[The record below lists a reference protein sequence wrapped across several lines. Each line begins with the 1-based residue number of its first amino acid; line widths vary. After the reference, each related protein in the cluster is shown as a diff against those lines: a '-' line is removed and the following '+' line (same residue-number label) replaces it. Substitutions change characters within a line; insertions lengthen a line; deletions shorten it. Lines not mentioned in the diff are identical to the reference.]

1 MANLRALKTQ
11 MKSIKSTAKVTKALQ
26 MVAATKIKRTEMR
39 AKQFSFYNEGIN
51 NIVNNMGDL
60 SKFEGLPLLRKSKSV
75 NHVLIV
81 LIATSRG
88 FTGSLNSNLT
98 VHLNTFIKSLKEKNS
113 NIKIEGLSLYKYG
126 LKIFNRL
133 GINVIS
139 HYGDLK
145 EGVSTYELIP
155 VFEEVE
161 KKFVD
166 STYDEVYVFYPKFIN
181 TLIQKPTFE
190 RVLPVG
196 IEKLESKTSNSN
208 LIFEPSKEEVLNLL
222 VKEYF
227 QASIYNALL
236 QTNASE
242 FAARFVAMKNATDNA
257 GKIIKK
263 LGLLYNRVRQ
273 EKITKEMLD
282 VVGGSNI

>member
-1 MANLRALKTQ
+1 
-11 MKSIKSTAKVTKALQ
+11 
-26 MVAATKIKRTEMR
+26 
-39 AKQFSFYNEGIN
+39 
-51 NIVNNMGDL
+51 MGDL

-75 NHVLIV
+75 NNVLIV

-98 VHLNTFIKSLKEKNS
+98 VHLNNFIKDLKVKNS
-113 NIKIEGLSLYKYG
+113 SIKIEGLSLYKYG

-227 QASIYNALL
+227 QASIYNAVL

-257 GKIIKK
+257 KELQDELK
-263 LGLLYNRVRQ
+263 LFYNRARQ
-273 EKITKEMLD
+273 SQVTQEIAEITSGAMAL
-282 VVGGSNI
+282 ST